1 MSFTAPKTIPS
12 RALTV
17 RSKLADYA
25 ALSKMRLTLLV
36 VVSSVF
42 GYLIG
47 AEVVNWIEVLVLST
61 AGFMVTASS
70 NAFNEIIEKDLDK
83 LMNRTKG
90 RPLADERMSLAEA
103 YGFAAICGVAGVVML
118 WTLLN
123 PLSGVLGLLALF
135 SYVFVYT
142 PLKRISPICVFVG
155 AFPGAIPPMLGWV
168 AATGTFGLEAGILF
182 AVQFVWQFPHFW
194 AIAWVADEDYRKAGF
209 KMLPSREGKGA
220 LTAFLVLF
228 YTLLLIPVSLL
239 PVMFNLTGFLSAAV
253 LIVIG
258 VLFAVPAVKLFKT
271 HNDKAARQVMFGSFL
286 YLPLMLLIWWI
297 DKI

>member
-1 MSFTAPKTIPS
+1 MSFIAPKTLPS
-12 RALTV
+12 ISVLI
-17 RSKLADYA
+17 RSKVADYA
-25 ALSKMRLTLLV
+25 ALSKLRLAFLV

-42 GYLIG
+42 GYLI
-47 AEVVNWIEVLVLST
+47 AAPTIDWVTVLLLSV
-61 AGFMVTASS
+61 AGFLVTASS

-83 LMNRTKG
+83 LMDRTKN
-90 RPLADERMSLAEA
+90 RPLAAERMSLTEA
-103 YGFAAICGVAGVVML
+103 YGFAILSGSIGIVML

-168 AATGTFGLEAGILF
+168 AATGSFGLEAGLLF
-182 AVQFVWQFPHFW
+182 AVQFIWQFPHFW
-194 AIAWVADEDYRKAGF
+194 AIAWVSDADYRKAGF
-209 KMLPSREGKGA
+209 KMLPSKEGKGA
-220 LTAFLVLF
+220 FTAFLILF

-239 PVMFNLTGFLSAAV
+239 PVMFKLTGLWSAAV
-253 LIVIG
+253 LITIG
-258 VLFAVPAVKLFKT
+258 VLFALPAVKLFRT
-271 HNDKAARQVMFGSFL
+271 HEDKAAKQVMFGSFL